1 MLSISATEGWRRSH
15 SGAAIGLLELSG
27 VDNTEQSP
35 ILESRKRE
43 LEAQLRQTYEGFDRN
58 DFLAVPILAAYRR
71 YYRQFKKTYHVLLQ
85 IESIVL
91 RGKGLPNVSP
101 LVDSNFLAE
110 METFVLTAAH
120 DANELYEPIL
130 IDVSS
135 DGEMIKQLGGGSKA
149 IYAGDMIMRDAKGIS
164 CSIIYGQDNRSAISS
179 ATTRVLDV
187 SYAPPDVSAESVST
201 QLQGIEENVRLL
213 SPSAILEQSRLITTE

>member
-1 MLSISATEGWRRSH
+1 MLSISATEGWRRAH
-15 SGAAIGLLELSG
+15 AGATIGLLELSG
-27 VDNTEQSP
+27 VGNTEQSP

-43 LEAQLRQTYEGFDRN
+43 LETQLRETYQDFDRK

-91 RGKGLPNVSP
+91 RGKGLPTVSP

-110 METFVLTAAH
+110 METFVLTAGH
-120 DANELYEPIL
+120 DAKELYEPIL

-135 DGEMIKQLGGGSKA
+135 EGEMITQLSGGSKA

-164 CSIIYGQDNRSAISS
+164 CSIIYGQDNRSPISS
-179 ATTRVLDV
+179 ATTQVLYV
-187 SYAPPDVSAESVST
+187 SYAPSGVSTESVNS
-201 QLQGIEENVRLL
+201 QLQGIEENVRLF
-213 SPSAILEQSRLITTE
+213 SPSAILEQSQLIISE

>member
-1 MLSISATEGWRRSH
+1 MLTISATDGWRRSH
-15 SGAAIGLLELSG
+15 AGAAIGLLELSG
-27 VDNTEQSP
+27 VDNTEPSP

-43 LEAQLRQTYEGFDRN
+43 LEAQLREAYDGFDRN
-58 DFLAVPILAAYRR
+58 DFLSVPVLAAYRR

-91 RGKGLPNVSP
+91 RGKDLPTVSP

-110 METFVLTAAH
+110 METFVLTAGH
-120 DANELYEPIL
+120 DVEELYEPIL
-130 IDVSS
+130 IDESREVELITQMS
-135 DGEMIKQLGGGSKA
+135 GGSKA

-164 CSIIYGQDNRSAISS
+164 CSIIYGQDNRSPISS
-179 ATTRVLDV
+179 ATTHVLYV
-187 SYAPPDVSAESVST
+187 SYAPPEVSAESVST
-201 QLQGIEENVRLL
+201 QLQGIEENVRLF